1 MRFPGCMTG
10 WEVAGVPVQ
19 IRRSARRRTV
29 AVQVTPGAV
38 TLFAPTRVSL
48 AQLREIL
55 DARRDWVAGHL
66 AGYAARPPA
75 RPAPQSG
82 QRVPCLGEDLT
93 LHLDAARTRPVRIGD
108 TLHLPAQN
116 AEATLTAW
124 TRRACAAPYR
134 ALVQEYAA
142 RLGAADRLSAVHVS
156 DTRTR
161 WGSCSAD
168 GSIRLHWKLSRAPTE
183 VLHYVALHEA
193 AHLLELN
200 HSARYW
206 AHVTRLMPGW
216 PAHRAW
222 LKEYGHTL

>member
-1 MRFPGCMTG
+1 M
-10 WEVAGVPVQ
+10 
-19 IRRSARRRTV
+19 

-38 TLFAPTRVSL
+38 TLFAPTRVPLS
-48 AQLREIL
+48 QLRDIL

-75 RPAPQSG
+75 RPAPFDG
-82 QRVPCLGEDLT
+82 QRIPFLGENLT
-93 LHLDAARTRPVRIGD
+93 LRLDPARTRTHRQGD

-116 AEATLTAW
+116 AEAALTTW
-124 TRRACAAPYR
+124 TRRACADPYR
-134 ALVQEYAA
+134 ELVQDYGQK
-142 RLGAADRLSAVHVS
+142 LGAADHLSAVHVS

-161 WGSCSAD
+161 WGSCAAD
-168 GSIRLHWKLSRAPTE
+168 GVIRLHWKLSRAPTE

-200 HSARYW
+200 HSPRYW

-216 PAHRAW
+216 QTHRTW
-222 LKEYGHTL
+222 LKDHGHTL

>member
-1 MRFPGCMTG
+1 MRFPGDMTG

-38 TLFAPTRVSL
+38 TLYAPTRVPL
-48 AQLREIL
+48 AQLRDIL

-66 AGYAARPPA
+66 AGYAARPPQ
-75 RPAPQSG
+75 RPDAQTG
-82 QRVPCLGEDLT
+82 QRVPFLGQDLT
-93 LHLDAARTRPVRIGD
+93 LHLDATRTRPDRSGD
-108 TLHLPAQN
+108 TLHLPVQN
-116 AEATLTAW
+116 AEAHLTAW

-134 ALVQEYAA
+134 ELVQEYAA

-168 GSIRLHWKLSRAPTE
+168 GVIRLHWKLSRAPSE
-183 VLHYVALHEA
+183 ILHYVALHEA

-200 HSARYW
+200 HSPRYW
-206 AHVTRLMPGW
+206 AHVTRLMPDW
-216 PAHRAW
+216 QTKRAW
-222 LKEYGHTL
+222 LREDGHTL

>member
-1 MRFPGCMTG
+1 MGGGTNSYREIEETDVILLWG
-10 WEVAGVPVQ
+10 
-19 IRRSARRRTV
+19 SNARETHPIFFHHLLKGIHNGARLIAVDPRRTSSVRWADTWAGLDVGTDIVV
-29 AVQVTPGAV
+29 ANAMG
-38 TLFAPTRVSL
+38 
-48 AQLREIL
+48 REIIAQGWHNRWFI
-55 DARRDWVAGHL
+55 DHATTGFDSYRQAVE
-66 AGYAARPPA
+66 PF
-75 RPAPQSG
+75 
-82 QRVPCLGEDLT
+82 T
-93 LHLDAARTRPVRIGD
+93 L
-108 TLHLPAQN
+108 
-116 AEATLTAW
+116 AEA
-124 TRRACAAPYR
+124 
-134 ALVQEYAA
+134 E
-142 RLGAADRLSAVHVS
+142 RLSGVHVS

-168 GSIRLHWKLSRAPTE
+168 GSIRLHWKLTRAPTE